1 MDILLI
7 VALNVAAIIF
17 FLIELFV
24 MPGTTIAALAGLA
37 SMIYSIFYAFVYIG
51 PTAGYITWGASGII
65 ALIAIYYFTKW
76 KKIDKYSLK
85 DNIDSTVDRTAER
98 SVTVGDEGISTT
110 RLALYGRAIINGHNV
125 EVKSV
130 SGLID
135 EKKPIKVVGISN
147 AEISVAI
154 SHK

>member
-17 FLIELFV
+17 FLMELFV
-24 MPGTTIAALAGLA
+24 LPGTTIAALAGLA
-37 SMIYSIFYAFVYIG
+37 SMIYSIFYAFTHIG
-51 PTAGYITWGASGII
+51 TTAGYITWGASGII

-98 SVTVGDEGISTT
+98 SVSVGDEGVSTT
-110 RLALYGRAIINGHNV
+110 RLALYGRAIINGHNI

-135 EKKPIKVVGISN
+135 EKKPIKVVGVSN

-154 SHK
+154 NDK